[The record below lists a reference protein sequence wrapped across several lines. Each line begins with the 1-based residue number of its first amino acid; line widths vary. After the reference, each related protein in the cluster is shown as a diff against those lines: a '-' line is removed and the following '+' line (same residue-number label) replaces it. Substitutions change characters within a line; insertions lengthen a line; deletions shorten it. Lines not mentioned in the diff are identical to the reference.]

1 MDAPPL
7 QDSRPDDATV
17 FVDLDR
23 CLLIDDSVSGSLAR
37 LVARGVA
44 RRRTLVK
51 GLWMYTGYRM
61 NWLDAEG
68 LVAAGVSDLAGVA
81 EAIVEEE
88 AEAYFQQAARYRY
101 RRAMLAELDLHRA
114 AGRPIWLLTGGL
126 PYLARRIAADLE
138 LDGVAATNPDIRE
151 GLFTGR
157 LSERPCVGA
166 GKIVHAQ
173 RVAQSLGRPLHRS
186 WFYSDSYSDRP
197 MLEVAEVPVA
207 VNPDGKLRRLARQRG
222 WRVVA

>member
-1 MDAPPL
+1 MASTPP
-7 QDSRPDDATV
+7 QDTPADEATV

-44 RRRTLVK
+44 RRRALVK
-51 GLWMYTGYRM
+51 GMWMYTGYRM

-68 LVAAGVSDLAGVA
+68 LVAAGVADLAGIP
-81 EAIVEEE
+81 EAIVDEE
-88 AEAYFQQAARYRY
+88 AEAYFQEAARYRY

-126 PYLARRIAADLE
+126 PYLAARIAADLG
-138 LDGVAATNPDIRE
+138 LDGVAATRPEIE
-151 GLFTGR
+151 GGLFTGS
-157 LSERPCVGA
+157 LVERPCVGA

-173 RVAQSLGRPLHRS
+173 RVAQALGRPLHRA

-207 VNPDGKLRRLARQRG
+207 VNPDGKLRRHARQRG
-222 WRVVA
+222 WRVLS